1 MKDVQEQS
9 YHIVL
14 RTNVHVK
21 FLCNFNIKD
30 IEQKQS
36 SQKAAMKCL
45 MQAKFRANEYVNCFC
60 FVN

>member
-14 RTNVHVK
+14 RTKVHVK

-36 SQKAAMKCL
+36 SQKGCNEMFN
-45 MQAKFRANEYVNCFC
+45 AKFRANEYVNCFC